1 VQDRFKVLPT
11 IRIGENLLAKV
22 IAAQPTLAIQ
32 AIQPKSRN
40 DFRQRRLARLDQFP
54 GELIGIDN
62 GYSLPSVSITGIPC
76 RAKRWPTSDLPLPIP
91 PVRPMTNTI

>member
-1 VQDRFKVLPT
+1 LDQDTDTGVQDRFKVLPT

-22 IAAQPTLAIQ
+22 IAAQPTLTIQ
-32 AIQPKSRN
+32 AIRPKSRN

-62 GYSLPSVSITGIPC
+62 GYSLPREAMADFRFAAANTTG
-76 RAKRWPTSDLPLPIP
+76 
-91 PVRPMTNTI
+91 